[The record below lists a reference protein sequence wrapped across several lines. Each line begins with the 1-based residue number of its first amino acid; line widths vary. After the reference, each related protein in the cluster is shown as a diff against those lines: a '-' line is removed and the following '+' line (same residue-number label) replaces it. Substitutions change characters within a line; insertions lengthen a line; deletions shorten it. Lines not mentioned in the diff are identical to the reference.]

1 MVKMSSI
8 YGYMFLNYSKI
19 RNSSFEK
26 SLIYKWIS
34 NDVKI
39 QMYIKNWM
47 WLSINFFLLFKVE
60 KTKRIVLVNYQIS
73 AMEKE
78 NFINF

>member
-8 YGYMFLNYSKI
+8 YCYMFLNYSKI